1 MRIMA
6 YCQNCG
12 QKLDEKFSFCPE
24 CGSPVL
30 HKDMSIR
37 RQKFAGEIIKC
48 PNCGEIL
55 NSFASQ
61 CPACGYELRGTDST
75 GSVKA
80 FAQELKNIE
89 SGRHRE
95 IGTGVG
101 TIFAKAFG
109 ASTTNPIDQQ
119 LANRIS
125 NFAVPNT
132 KEDIF
137 EFMILAASNIDP
149 MAHDITAG
157 GYSLSERD
165 GKLLISNA
173 WDSKYNQV
181 HQKAKIMFP
190 EDTRLTEIETLY
202 RGKQKQIKNVK
213 FKTIMF
219 LIVSFAALLAIPLI
233 FDIAFSGIERKGE
246 KLEQKLNATVVE
258 IQEDISN
265 GDYDDA
271 LIKANGLR
279 YDESL
284 SSKKAEQWDE
294 QREYLISMIN
304 EKKGE
309 N

>member
-1 MRIMA
+1 MA

-37 RQKFAGEIIKC
+37 HQKFAGEIIKC

-55 NSFASQ
+55 NAFSSQ
-61 CPACGYELRGTDST
+61 CPACGYELRNADSSD
-75 GSVKA
+75 SVKE
-80 FAQELKNIE
+80 FTQELKNIE
-89 SGRHRE
+89 AERKSNNDGGIRN
-95 IGTGVG
+95 TL
-101 TIFAKAFG
+101 AKAFG
-109 ASTTNPIDQQ
+109 TNTTHHIDQL

-149 MAHDITAG
+149 MAYDTSNDW
-157 GYSLSERD
+157 YSSPERE
-165 GKLLISNA
+165 GKLIISNA
-173 WDSKYNQV
+173 WDAKYNQV
-181 HQKAKIMFP
+181 HQKAKMMFP
-190 EDTRLTEIETLY
+190 EDSRLVAIENLY
-202 RGKQKQIKNVK
+202 ASKQKQIKKEK
-213 FKTIMF
+213 FKAAKSNIF
-219 LIVSFAALLAIPLI
+219 IFAAGIPI
-233 FDIAFSGIERKGE
+233 MITFIVMIVVFSSMEANLDK
-246 KLEQKLNATVVE
+246 KLNTTLVE

-265 GDYDDA
+265 EDYDNA

-279 YDESL
+279 YDEGL
-284 SSKKAEQWDE
+284 SKDKAAQWDE
-294 QREYLISMIN
+294 QREYLINLIN

>member
-1 MRIMA
+1 MA

-55 NSFASQ
+55 NAFSSQ
-61 CPACGYELRGTDST
+61 CPACGYELRNSDS
-75 GSVKA
+75 SDSIKA
-80 FAQELKNIE
+80 FTQELKNIE
-89 SGRHRE
+89 AERTNNKNG
-95 IGTGVG
+95 GLKNTL
-101 TIFAKAFG
+101 AKAFG
-109 ASTTNPIDQQ
+109 TNNTTDHIDQL

-149 MAHDITAG
+149 MAHDTTAG

-219 LIVSFAALLAIPLI
+219 LIVSFAALLAAIPLI

>member
-1 MRIMA
+1 MA

-12 QKLDEKFSFCPE
+12 QKLDKKFSFCPE

-55 NSFASQ
+55 NAFSSQ
-61 CPACGYELRGTDST
+61 CPACGYELRNSDS
-75 GSVKA
+75 SDSIKA
-80 FAQELKNIE
+80 FTQELKNIE
-89 SGRHRE
+89 AERTNNKNG
-95 IGTGVG
+95 GLKNTL
-101 TIFAKAFG
+101 AKAFG
-109 ASTTNPIDQQ
+109 TNNTTDHIDQL

-149 MAHDITAG
+149 MAYDTTTY
-157 GYSLSERD
+157 GYPLAERP
-165 GKLLISNA
+165 GKLMVSNA

-181 HQKAKIMFP
+181 YQKAKIMFS
-190 EDTRLTEIETLY
+190 EDSRISEIENLY
-202 RGKQKQIKNVK
+202 RSKQKQIKKEK
-213 FKTIMF
+213 FKATKAII
-219 LIVSFAALLAIPLI
+219 LALGVVLVSMMLLFGLAAVLS
-233 FDIAFSGIERKGE
+233 FRDISMNK
-246 KLEQKLNATVVE
+246 QLNATVKE
-258 IQEDISN
+258 IQQDISN

-279 YDESL
+279 FDGSSDE
-284 SSKKAEQWDE
+284 AEKWNE
-294 QREYLISMIN
+294 QREYLINLIN

>member
-1 MRIMA
+1 MA

-55 NSFASQ
+55 NAFSSQ
-61 CPACGYELRGTDST
+61 CPACGYELRNSDS
-75 GSVKA
+75 SDSIKA
-80 FAQELKNIE
+80 FTQELKNIE
-89 SGRHRE
+89 AERTNNKNG
-95 IGTGVG
+95 GLKNTL
-101 TIFAKAFG
+101 AKAFG
-109 ASTTNPIDQQ
+109 TNNTTDHIDQL

-149 MAHDITAG
+149 MSHNTSNE
-157 GYSLSERD
+157 GYSSSERES
-165 GKLLISNA
+165 KLMISNA
-173 WDSKYNQV
+173 WDAKYNQV
-181 HQKAKIMFP
+181 YQKAKIMFP
-190 EDTRLTEIETLY
+190 EDSRLITIENLY
-202 RGKQKQIKNVK
+202 NNKQKQIKKEK
-213 FKTIMF
+213 FRETKSNIFLFSAGFAIMLMLGGMILF
-219 LIVSFAALLAIPLI
+219 FNSSEA
-233 FDIAFSGIERKGE
+233 
-246 KLEQKLNATVVE
+246 KLDKQLNTTVVE

-265 GDYDDA
+265 GDYDSA

-279 YDESL
+279 YDEGL
-284 SSKKAEQWDE
+284 SKNKAEQWDE
-294 QREYLISMIN
+294 QREYLIDLIMD
-304 EKKGE
+304 KKEGV